1 MNQFIA
7 EPMADQMPPSGL
19 YQVSRWDMTTQQYI
33 PTEYINLSQQ
43 NAEEIAR
50 DLNNQ

>member
-7 EPMADQMPPSGL
+7 EPMADHIPPSGL
-19 YQVSRWDMTTQQYI
+19 YQVSRWDMSTQQYL

-43 NAEEIAR
+43 KAEEIAS
-50 DLNNQ
+50 DLNKQ